1 MTKPVNCQPTPDNAQ
16 TVTLVQQQQQ
26 QQPLPNN
33 PMFAS
38 AAGAA
43 SGGGGDLEFINAAG
57 PSLSVG
63 GGGEGG
69 PGGPATVI
77 APSAAANSAADG
89 VVRKEGEDDLE
100 MTLSALKDCDTDF
113 SNIFETENGK

>member
-77 APSAAANSAADG
+77 APSAGANSAADG